1 MSKDYRSMLPSGDS
15 QMQGGNNE
23 TGGRQESPRKQEKPY
38 VILQVVNML
47 KALFRGGRKRATLYD
62 QKEYERGVKAVL
74 KGKSL
79 VKSTHEAIEMLID
92 QQTLLGSI
100 PLDAMRNNSSKLVNQ
115 DMDAVP
121 LEEMNQTAER
131 ILRQVAENMHD
142 SKLMS
147 RYVEELTKKDREK
160 WRQSQICM
168 SMMKGGETAC
178 EYIEA
183 KAEEHLIRL
192 TSRMEWFPIAY
203 HLADKVALVVFPILA
218 YYTGKYHLNDTMT
231 FLWAMAFMPIFV
243 LSAIWGIN
251 ELAAH
256 LERRK
261 KKPKSRQ

>member
-1 MSKDYRSMLPSGDS
+1 MLPSGDS
-15 QMQGGNNE
+15 QMQGGNRE
-23 TGGRQESPRKQEKPY
+23 TGGRQEYPRKQEKPHT
-38 VILQVVNML
+38 ILQVINKV
-47 KALFRGGRKRATLYD
+47 KALFHGGQKRATLYD
-62 QKEYERGVKAVL
+62 QKEYERGVKAVM
-74 KGKSL
+74 KEKFL

-115 DMDAVP
+115 DMDVVP
-121 LEEMNQTAER
+121 LEEMNLTAEC

-160 WRQSQICM
+160 WQQSQVCM
-168 SMMKGGETAC
+168 AMMKGGETVC

-183 KAEEHLIRL
+183 KAEEHLISL

-203 HLADKVALVVFPILA
+203 HLIDKVALVVFPVLA
-218 YYTGKYHLNDTMT
+218 YYTGKYHLNDTMM

-251 ELAAH
+251 ELAAY

-261 KKPKSRQ
+261 KKPKSRR

>member
-1 MSKDYRSMLPSGDS
+1 MALVTQTEPAPPKST
-15 QMQGGNNE
+15 E
-23 TGGRQESPRKQEKPY
+23 AESDRRTA
-38 VILQVVNML
+38 IWL
-47 KALFRGGRKRATLYD
+47 ALNAIKRF
-62 QKEYERGVKAVL
+62 
-74 KGKSL
+74 
-79 VKSTHEAIEMLID
+79 VKSPFRTEFSPLDREDILPEGIVAKAIDMGEHEGFSFSDENLKSAAMV
-92 QQTLLGSI
+92 
-100 PLDAMRNNSSKLVNQ
+100 PLDAMRNNSNKLVNQ
-115 DMDAVP
+115 DMDVVP
-121 LEEMNQTAER
+121 LEEMNLYAEC

-160 WRQSQICM
+160 WQQSQVCM
-168 SMMKGGETAC
+168 AMMKGGKTVC

-203 HLADKVALVVFPILA
+203 HLADKVALVIFPVLA

-251 ELAAH
+251 ELATY

-261 KKPKSRQ
+261 KKPKSRR

>member
-1 MSKDYRSMLPSGDS
+1 MLPSGDS

-62 QKEYERGVKAVL
+62 QKEYERGVKAVM

-79 VKSTHEAIEMLID
+79 VTSTHEAIEMLID

-115 DMDAVP
+115 DMDVVP
-121 LEEMNQTAER
+121 LEEMNLYAEC

-142 SKLMS
+142 SKLMT

-160 WRQSQICM
+160 WQQSQVCM
-168 SMMKGGETAC
+168 AMMKGGETVC

-203 HLADKVALVVFPILA
+203 HLADKVALIVFPVLA

-243 LSAIWGIN
+243 LSAIWAIN
-251 ELAAH
+251 ELAAY

-261 KKPKSRQ
+261 KKTKSRR

>member
-38 VILQVVNML
+38 IILQVVNML

-100 PLDAMRNNSSKLVNQ
+100 PLDAMRNNSNKLVNQ
-115 DMDAVP
+115 DMDVAP
-121 LEEMNQTAER
+121 LEEMNIYAEC
-131 ILRQVAENMHD
+131 ILRQVAENMHN

-160 WRQSQICM
+160 WQQ
-168 SMMKGGETAC
+168 
-178 EYIEA
+178 
-183 KAEEHLIRL
+183 
-192 TSRMEWFPIAY
+192 
-203 HLADKVALVVFPILA
+203 
-218 YYTGKYHLNDTMT
+218 YHLNDTMT
-231 FLWAMAFMPIFV
+231 LTSLTFFTLGRVQASLTL
-243 LSAIWGIN
+243 LSLTQKVPLGDGLYADLCLVSNLG
-251 ELAAH
+251 H
-256 LERRK
+256 
-261 KKPKSRQ
+261 Q

>member
-1 MSKDYRSMLPSGDS
+1 MRRKYDSMLPSGDS
-15 QMQGGNNE
+15 QMQGGNSE
-23 TGGRQESPRKQEKPY
+23 TGGRQESPRKQEKPHT
-38 VILQVVNML
+38 ILHVVNKV
-47 KALFRGGRKRATLYD
+47 KALFHGGYKRATLYD
-62 QKEYERGVKAVL
+62 QKEYERGVKAVM
-74 KGKSL
+74 KGKFL

-115 DMDAVP
+115 DMDVAP
-121 LEEMNQTAER
+121 LEEMNLYAEC

-160 WRQSQICM
+160 WQRSQVCM
-168 SMMKGGETAC
+168 AMMKGGETVC

-183 KAEEHLIRL
+183 NAEEHLIRL
-192 TSRMEWFPIAY
+192 SSRMEWFPIAY
-203 HLADKVALVVFPILA
+203 HLADKVALVVFPVIA

-243 LSAIWGIN
+243 MSAIWGIN
-251 ELAAH
+251 ELAAY

-261 KKPKSRQ
+261 KKTKSRR